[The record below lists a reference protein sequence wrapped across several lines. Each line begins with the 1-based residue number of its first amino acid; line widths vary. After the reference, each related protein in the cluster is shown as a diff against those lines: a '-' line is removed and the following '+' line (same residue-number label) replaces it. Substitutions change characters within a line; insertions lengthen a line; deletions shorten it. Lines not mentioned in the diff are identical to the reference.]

1 MNRTSPKILLV
12 DDEEKF
18 LNSIAKRLQLLGL
31 DPLKASSGRQALAL
45 ARETPIDIAIVDL
58 RMPDMDGL
66 VTITKLKEMVPDLR
80 SVLLTGYG
88 SEKVKEATRAL
99 DAAYFEKDRM
109 DDFWEFVKR
118 GTQSGNIIVIRPPSS
133 AMDSTAGRTGGN
145 EPFGQRQ
152 AEISSDAKPPEISPE
167 PSVAENNYA
176 KNNIPPAERLRM
188 IGETPAIR
196 ELRKNIE
203 RLAAL
208 DCPVIIRGETGTG
221 KELAA
226 RMIHSLSPRKK
237 SRFMAINCG
246 CFRNDLLIE
255 ELARPENAVFP
266 EIAKM
271 GGPAGLPESGGTLLL
286 DQIEDMSPKMQL
298 SMLKIIDSKEVSLM
312 DGSDNFAFDVRIFAA
327 SRYHLGQLAK
337 EGRFREE
344 LYYRLNVLELYLPPL
359 RERRDDIPPLCGYFL
374 DRFAREFKKA
384 VESIS
389 DEVIS
394 IFMSYDFPGNVRE
407 LEHIIER
414 AVILADGKAIEAKHL
429 PGRFQK
435 STAVPRAVDKKF
447 VTLAEVE
454 KQYIL
459 EVLSATGG
467 NKSRTVELLGI
478 SRAALWRKLKQFEE
492 QDRTSGRKKNTYT
505 I

>member
-1 MNRTSPKILLV
+1 MAQTPPKILLV
-12 DDEEKF
+12 DDELKF
-18 LNSIAKRLQLLGL
+18 LNSIAERLKLLGFE
-31 DPLKASSGRQALAL
+31 PLKASSGRQALAL
-45 ARETPIDIAIVDL
+45 AQDNPIDLAIVDL
-58 RMPDMDGL
+58 KMPGMNGL
-66 VTITKLKEMVPDLR
+66 VTITKLKEIIPDLR

-88 SEKVKEATRAL
+88 SAKVKEATQAL

-109 DDFWEFVKR
+109 DDFWEFVKK
-118 GTQSGNIIVIRPPSS
+118 GSQSGNVIIIRPSSPAAASDRSS
-133 AMDSTAGRTGGN
+133 ADREQGPATGPIAIASDPKAGENFAPALSASG
-145 EPFGQRQ
+145 
-152 AEISSDAKPPEISPE
+152 SAKDH
-167 PSVAENNYA
+167 
-176 KNNIPPAERLRM
+176 PAPAARLRL
-188 IGETPAIR
+188 IGETVAMQ

-203 RLAAL
+203 RLAVL

-226 RMIHSLSPRKK
+226 RIIHGLSHRKN

-255 ELARPENAVFP
+255 ELVRPENAVFP
-266 EIAKM
+266 GVDQVRGRPDGTA
-271 GGPAGLPESGGTLLL
+271 SGGTLLL

-298 SMLKIIDSKEVSLM
+298 SMLKIIDSKEVSLL
-312 DGSDNFAFDVRIFAA
+312 DGGDNFPFDVRIFAA
-327 SRYHLGQLAK
+327 SRYHLGQLAQEGKFK
-337 EGRFREE
+337 EA
-344 LYYRLNVLELYLPPL
+344 LYYRLNVLELYMPPL

-374 DRFAREFKKA
+374 DRFAQEFKKA

-407 LEHIIER
+407 LEHVIER
-414 AVILADGKAIEAKHL
+414 AVIMADGRTIEPKHL
-429 PGRFQK
+429 PGRFEK
-435 STAVPRAVDKKF
+435 TPAGPMIAGKKF
-447 VTLAEVE
+447 ITLAEKE

-459 EVLSATGG
+459 EVLAATGG
-467 NKSRTVELLGI
+467 NKSKTAELLGI

-492 QDRTSGRKKNTYT
+492 EIRPAARKTNTYA

>member
-18 LNSIAKRLQLLGL
+18 LNSIAERFKLLGF

-45 ARETPIDIAIVDL
+45 ARETPIDLAIVDL
-58 RMPDMDGL
+58 RMPDMDGM
-66 VTITKLKEMVPDLR
+66 VTITKLKEIVPDMR

-88 SEKVKEATRAL
+88 GEKVKEATSAL
-99 DAAYFEKDRM
+99 DTAYFEKDRM
-109 DDFWEFVKR
+109 DEFWEFVKK

-133 AMDSTAGRTGGN
+133 AMASTADRAEGAVVHAT
-145 EPFGQRQ
+145 RQ
-152 AEISSDAKPPEISPE
+152 AGIGADAE
-167 PSVAENNYA
+167 PLERA
-176 KNNIPPAERLRM
+176 PAQPAAGNDYKKDGIVPGERLRM
-188 IGETPAIR
+188 IGETPTIR

-226 RMIHSLSPRKK
+226 RMIHGLSPRKK

-255 ELARPENAVFP
+255 ELARPENEVFP
-266 EIAKM
+266 GIAQM
-271 GGPAGLPESGGTLLL
+271 VGSAARPESGGTLLL

-298 SMLKIIDSKEVSLM
+298 SMLKIIDSKEVSLLE
-312 DGSDNFAFDVRIFAA
+312 GGDNFAFDARIFAA

-337 EGRFREE
+337 EGKFREE

-374 DRFAREFKKA
+374 DRFAGEFKKA

-414 AVILADGKAIEAKHL
+414 AVILADGKTIKTKHL

-435 STAVPRAVDKKF
+435 ASAASMAADKKF
-447 VTLAEVE
+447 MPLAEVE
-454 KQYIL
+454 KRYIL

-467 NKSRTVELLGI
+467 NKSKTVELLGI

-492 QDRTSGRKKNTYT
+492 QDRSVGRK
-505 I
+505 